1 MATCPGRSTR
11 CRPRNDPQSI
21 RPRSTCAARLRPYS
35 AMGVRRDEADRGSA
49 ARERLLAGYRPLPG
63 IFDEM
68 MDPAG
73 RPRRHWQQFLDML
86 AAFGPDGID
95 RRFAAVDRHLRG
107 SGVFYRVY
115 EDPAGVER
123 AWPMSHI
130 PLLIDPADWEELK
143 AGLIQRAELLEA
155 IVGDTYGTAKLVTE
169 GRLPAPL
176 VAGNP
181 E

>member
-1 MATCPGRSTR
+1 
-11 CRPRNDPQSI
+11 
-21 RPRSTCAARLRPYS
+21 
-35 AMGVRRDEADRGSA
+35 MGVRRDEADRGGD
-49 ARERLLAGYRPLPG
+49 ARDRLLAGYRPLPG

-68 MDPAG
+68 MDPTG
-73 RPRRHWQQFLDML
+73 RLRRHWQPFLEML

-95 RRFAAVDRHLRG
+95 RRFAAADRHLRD

-115 EDPAGVER
+115 EDPTGVER
-123 AWPMSHI
+123 AWPLSHI
-130 PLLIDPADWEELK
+130 PLIIDAAEWEELK

-155 IVGDTYGTAKLVTE
+155 IVGDTYGSAKLVTE

-181 E
+181 